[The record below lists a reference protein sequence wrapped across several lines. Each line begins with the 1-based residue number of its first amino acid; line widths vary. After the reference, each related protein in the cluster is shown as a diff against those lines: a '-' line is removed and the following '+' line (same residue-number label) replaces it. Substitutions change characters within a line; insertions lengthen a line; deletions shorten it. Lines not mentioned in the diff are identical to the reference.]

1 MCGQFGILTTSAEHS
16 ADDFISDAFVTSMLR
31 GVDSSGVVN
40 IDLARNIY
48 ELHKLPV
55 AGLHFVTDKVTKRL
69 VRYAGLAKQ
78 LTMCHVRAATQGE
91 VRLSNAHPFE
101 IDTGEG
107 ILIGTHNG
115 TLTGWKY
122 SKYGKDYDVDSE
134 WALSLIAEK
143 GIEAFKEFTGA
154 YSFVWWDG
162 RDGSKLHMVRNKERP
177 MSVAFLKGGG
187 MAWASEPGMLFW
199 LLERN
204 SIQMDG
210 RIVELLADKHYE
222 FSTLKARD
230 VTITELPKKPQP
242 LTHSTGTYGTNIST
256 TYRTTVEKMDALIAA
271 AAKIKIPSEEKLARD
286 YGWYGEKAEFVPIS
300 VNSKNEVE
308 GIAVVCNTEF
318 DAIVR
323 GDTSGFAFNTEWV
336 STVVGVLEEGQDMT
350 LVLSR
355 PSHTVALSLDHVPGW
370 GDDD

>member
-1 MCGQFGILTTSAEHS
+1 MCGQFGIFTTSAEPN

-31 GVDSSGVVN
+31 GVDSSGIAN
-40 IDLARNIY
+40 IDLARDLC

-55 AGLHFVTDKVTKRL
+55 AGLHFATDKTAKRL
-69 VRYAGLAKQ
+69 MRYAGMARQ

-101 IDTGEG
+101 IDTGDG
-107 ILIGTHNG
+107 LLIGTHNG

-122 SKYGKDYDVDSE
+122 TKYGKDYDVDSE

-143 GIEAFKEFTGA
+143 GVDAFKEFTGA

-204 SIQMDG
+204 SIKMDG

-222 FSTLKARD
+222 FSVLKARD
-230 VTITELPKKPQP
+230 VTITDMPKKPEP
-242 LTHSTGTYGTNIST
+242 LTNNTGMYGTNTST
-256 TYRTTVEKMDALIAA
+256 TYRTTVENMDALIAA
-271 AAKIKIPSEEKLARD
+271 ASKPKVSDEEKRARD
-286 YGWYGEKAEFVPIS
+286 YGFYGELAEFTPMS

-323 GDTSGFAFNTEWV
+323 GDTLGFGFNSEWV
-336 STVVGVLEEGQDMT
+336 SKVIGVQEEGKDMV
-350 LVLSR
+350 LVLDKPTR
-355 PSHTVALSLDHVPGW
+355 TLALTFEDTPGF
-370 GDDD
+370 DDE

>member
-1 MCGQFGILTTSAEHS
+1 MCGQFGILTTSAEHN

-31 GVDSSGVVN
+31 GVDSSGIVN

-55 AGLHFVTDKVTKRL
+55 AGLHFATDKVAKRL
-69 VRYAGLAKQ
+69 IRYSGIAKQ

-101 IDTGEG
+101 IDTGNG
-107 ILIGTHNG
+107 MLIGTHNG

-122 SKYGKDYDVDSE
+122 TKYGKDYDVDSE

-187 MAWASEPGMLFW
+187 LAWASEPGMLFW

-222 FSTLKARD
+222 FSVEKARD
-230 VTITELPKKPQP
+230 VTITDMPKKPEP
-242 LTHSTGTYGTNIST
+242 LTRNTGMYGQNTST
-256 TYRTTVEKMDALIAA
+256 TYRTTVEKMDALIASA
-271 AAKIKIPSEEKLARD
+271 SSRKPSDEERRARD
-286 YGWYGEKAEFVPIS
+286 YGWYGEQAEFTPIS

-308 GIAVVCNTEF
+308 GIAIVCNTEF

-323 GDTSGFAFNTEWV
+323 GDTLGLSFNSEWI
-336 STVVGVLEEGQDMT
+336 STVVGVVEEGKDMI
-350 LVLSR
+350 LVIAK
-355 PSHTVALSLDHVPGW
+355 PSHTVSFVLEDIPGW
-370 GDDD
+370 NDDE